1 MFQLKSLSV
10 YIVDS
15 IHTQM
20 HLNSNHD
27 SSNDVLVF
35 PLMYLKLLYAL
46 VDFMEGGFRTTQSG
60 CLSFSHF

>member
-15 IHTQM
+15 MHTQM

-27 SSNDVLVF
+27 SSNDVLVCN
-35 PLMYLKLLYAL
+35 PSKVKLMYAL
-46 VDFMEGGFRTTQSG
+46 VDFMEGGFKRAQSG

>member
-1 MFQLKSLSV
+1 M

-20 HLNSNHD
+20 HLNSND
-27 SSNDVLVF
+27 TSSNDVLVCN
-35 PLMYLKLLYAL
+35 PSKVKLLYAL